1 MLTEYPPAA
10 GTSAFVGTCLSN
22 WNRPATIAPPGDGLT
37 ICGTTY
43 AGTRATLI
51 VTEYGFTFDGPPEE
65 VRTNP
70 GKAVFEI
77 DQRPTEQKP
86 AQQEFANITKAK
98 DLVKHTFMMTSE
110 RRFPKKYRFTIVNR
124 LHDLTLDI
132 FQHIQE
138 ANELDL
144 TDPQEYR
151 ERRYEQKKAL
161 TECKT
166 VLFLIELSFEKEL
179 ISSEQCAEWT
189 RARYE
194 REEHDG
200 KVEEAR

>member
-1 MLTEYPPAA
+1 M
-10 GTSAFVGTCLSN
+10 S
-22 WNRPATIAPPGDGLT
+22 
-37 ICGTTY
+37 
-43 AGTRATLI
+43 
-51 VTEYGFTFDGPPEE
+51 
-65 VRTNP
+65 
-70 GKAVFEI
+70 KI
-77 DQRPTEQKP
+77 DQRQTEQKP
-86 AQQEFANITKAK
+86 AQEFAIITKAK

-144 TDPQEYR
+144 ADPQEYR

-189 RARYE
+189 RHVMNVKNMTAKWRKQDRE
-194 REEHDG
+194 RFAALQQNRGSTPRRFSWGAACSVQLLQRPQRQFLWRDELEQRLQRQQRRSPAL
-200 KVEEAR
+200 VETAIE

>member
-1 MLTEYPPAA
+1 M
-10 GTSAFVGTCLSN
+10 S
-22 WNRPATIAPPGDGLT
+22 
-37 ICGTTY
+37 
-43 AGTRATLI
+43 
-51 VTEYGFTFDGPPEE
+51 
-65 VRTNP
+65 
-70 GKAVFEI
+70 KI
-77 DQRPTEQKP
+77 DQRQTEQKP
-86 AQQEFANITKAK
+86 AQEFAIITKAK

-189 RARYE
+189 RHVMNVKNMTAKWRKQDRERFAALQQNRGITPRRYTALKNSCGPTTSHAR
-194 REEHDG
+194 RTPSGSGGPRDCRHP
-200 KVEEAR
+200 ARRKCGTIRTAGF

>member
-1 MLTEYPPAA
+1 M
-10 GTSAFVGTCLSN
+10 S
-22 WNRPATIAPPGDGLT
+22 
-37 ICGTTY
+37 
-43 AGTRATLI
+43 
-51 VTEYGFTFDGPPEE
+51 
-65 VRTNP
+65 
-70 GKAVFEI
+70 KI
-77 DQRPTEQKP
+77 DQRQTEQKP
-86 AQQEFANITKAK
+86 AQEFTIITKAK

-189 RARYE
+189 RHVMNVKNMTAKWRKQDRERFAALHRIEESRRGGNARRFSWGAACSVQLLQRPQRQFLWRDE
-194 REEHDG
+194 LEQRLQRQQRRSPAL
-200 KVEEAR
+200 VETAIE

>member
-1 MLTEYPPAA
+1 M
-10 GTSAFVGTCLSN
+10 S
-22 WNRPATIAPPGDGLT
+22 
-37 ICGTTY
+37 
-43 AGTRATLI
+43 
-51 VTEYGFTFDGPPEE
+51 
-65 VRTNP
+65 
-70 GKAVFEI
+70 KI
-77 DQRPTEQKP
+77 DQRQTEQKP
-86 AQQEFANITKAK
+86 AQEFAIITKAK

-189 RARYE
+189 RHVMNVKNMTAKWRKQDRE
-194 REEHDG
+194 RIAALQQNRG
-200 KVEEAR
+200 IKAAAVTPGVFLGVRLVASNSYNVRNVNSSGAMNWNNAYNGNNGVRPLWWKPRLSRPKG